1 MNNEFPLFLYIKN
14 GYASLLELLKEEIE
28 KMNHQMWTAY
38 TNLTNW
44 LDSWETF
51 AVTQGFVM
59 KVNGEPGLGMMFNE
73 KQREGLLAL
82 MR

>member
-1 MNNEFPLFLYIKN
+1 
-14 GYASLLELLKEEIE
+14 
-28 KMNHQMWTAY
+28 MWTTY

-59 KVNGEPGLGMMFNE
+59 KVNGESGLGMMFNE

-82 MR
+82 VRQAFS